1 MFSFFSSKEKKAAQ
15 ARLRKAYEEHGYY
28 SDEYIEAYLASI
40 KRKTPD
46 VHYTLCEIYT
56 EMERYDSAQKELLS
70 CKSGGF
76 MDDISTGLQ
85 AICKIAYYTAIQD
98 YDEALSVYG
107 DRVRFLDVHFK
118 NPARSRVA
126 GDYYMYASTLCA
138 IAERKDPD
146 SFEKY
151 EDLIKK
157 YYARLREWCD
167 VFPRHRLQFELTQ
180 TMVLF
185 AKGQNEEA
193 EDAFAKCKQSILDH
207 DFKYEWEREDFL
219 KRLERSRKLIP
230 SQ

>member
-1 MFSFFSSKEKKAAQ
+1 MFSFLSKEKKEAK
-15 ARLRKAYEEHGYY
+15 ARLRAAYEQYGYY
-28 SDEYIEAYLASI
+28 SDEYIEAYLAST
-40 KRKTPD
+40 KRITSD

-56 EMERYDSAQKELLS
+56 EMERYDDAQKELLS
-70 CKSGGF
+70 CKSGSF

-85 AICKIAYYTAIQD
+85 AICKISLFFARQD

-126 GDYYMYASTLCA
+126 GDYYMYAASLCA
-138 IAERKDPD
+138 IAGRKDPD
-146 SFEKY
+146 SLQKY

-185 AKGQNEEA
+185 AKGENEEA
-193 EDAFAKCKQSILDH
+193 EEAFAKCRQSILDH
-207 DFKYEWEREDFL
+207 DFKYEWERENFL

-230 SQ
+230 DQ